1 MKSLVF
7 LSIALL
13 SLSCRAEKPAP
24 FAPSDR
30 IVTVVQSYGGSGPHW
45 TVWAVQAGRIVVYEQ
60 SGRSGVPD
68 KLLGDVAIS
77 SDQEAKL
84 KQAVISIP
92 SASKGRIWFS
102 PDVSDGVSLSIHFT
116 KDGSLRDD
124 DVALENL
131 WRPEFRDLCTS
142 ISSMLPS
149 TLKIT
154 FEDIVSSRPD
164 QDRLRVISRPIK
176 EYRAPKTEPN
186 QSLQPTGASAR
197 G

>member
-7 LSIALL
+7 LSLALIT
-13 SLSCRAEKPAP
+13 LSCRAEKPAP

-30 IVTVVQSYGGSGPHW
+30 IVTLVQSYGGAGPHW
-45 TVWAVQAGRIVVYEQ
+45 TVWAVQPGKIVIYEQ

-68 KLLGDVAIS
+68 KLLGDIAIS
-77 SDQEAKL
+77 PDQEMKL
-84 KQAVISIP
+84 KQSVIGIP

-102 PDVSDGVSLSIHFT
+102 PDVSDGLSLYVHFT
-116 KDGSLRDD
+116 SDGSRRDD

-142 ISSMLPS
+142 ISSMVPPA
-149 TLKIT
+149 LKIT
-154 FEDIVSSRPD
+154 FEDIITGTPD
-164 QDRLRVISRPIK
+164 QDRLRVISRAMRD
-176 EYRAPKTEPN
+176 YRAQGTEPN
-186 QSLQPTGASAR
+186 QSPQPTAPSRR